1 LWRFAICQLA
11 CEVVIALSYRFHK
24 FKFVPKPGTTAA
36 AAASAYGGDRGTV
49 EHFRVGHP
57 LNNAGVPYS
66 GFLNFFAFSHP
77 LAL

>member
-1 LWRFAICQLA
+1 MLTSLGEYFRATVLNSRVLSI
-11 CEVVIALSYRFHK
+11 EVGFTHR
-24 FKFVPKPGTTAA
+24 
-36 AAASAYGGDRGTV
+36 GDRGTV

-57 LNNAGVPYS
+57 LNNAGVPHS